1 MRDNLT
7 AFFEQVRGFWQ
18 RLTVAQ
24 RAVLSSAVV
33 LSILALVI
41 GLVLATRPVYS
52 SLFANLSAEDGPA
65 IIKKLEELRIP
76 YQVSPDGTNILV
88 PKEKVHETRL
98 RLASDGLPMGG
109 VGYEIFDKATYTLT
123 DFQQKIQFKRALQ
136 GELERT
142 VGQLA
147 EIEQARVHLVIPEP
161 ELYEEKEK
169 DPTASVVVKLKAGER
184 LSPAQIK
191 GIVHLVAHS
200 VEGLK
205 TDNVEIIDMHGNVLS
220 DSLEKPFAPTK
231 LEAQK
236 EYERHLKRSIESML
250 ERVLGPDKAVARVTA
265 YLDFSKKESDS
276 EIYSPVVG
284 KEGIPRSEQSIEE
297 KFKGTGVAPGGVPG
311 VTSNIPGYPGATQGE
326 YQRRELTTNYEISKV
341 KSHVLQAPGDVL
353 RLSVAIIVDTGRTQL
368 TQRRINDIEN
378 VAAAAVGL
386 DKVTRGDQI
395 EVIGMAFS
403 TEVDDKEAAER
414 ARALRVLYMKIAML
428 LLLGTLILF
437 LFYLQHRPP
446 HKRVDEFLP
455 QEAITIDALER
466 EIPGMKVPGIANIQ
480 FGYGA
485 YGDQTEEEK
494 GMKEEDKAAAAAAA
508 VAEAAPLTE
517 EEIERQKQNQL
528 FMDLLKLV
536 EEKPKEAAQLIKSS
550 WLLEQE

>member
-1 MRDNLT
+1 MRDNLL
-7 AFFEQVRGFWQ
+7 AFLEQIRGFWQ
-18 RLTVAQ
+18 RLTIAQ
-24 RAVLSSAVV
+24 RVVLSSAVF

-41 GLVLATRPVYS
+41 GLMLATRPVYS
-52 SLFANLSAEDGPA
+52 SLFANLSTEDGAA
-65 IIKKLEELRIP
+65 IIKKLDELRIP
-76 YQVSPDGTNILV
+76 YQVSPDGSNILV
-88 PKEKVHETRL
+88 PKEQVHQTRL

-109 VGYEIFDKATYTLT
+109 VGYEIFDKASYTLT

-161 ELYEEKEK
+161 ELFEEKEK
-169 DPTASVVVKLKAGER
+169 DPTASVVVKQKAGER

-205 TDNVEIIDMHGNVLS
+205 TDNVEVIDIHGNVLS

-265 YLDFSKKESDS
+265 YLDFSKKEQDS
-276 EIYSPVVG
+276 EIYQPVVG

-326 YQRRELTTNYEISKV
+326 YQRRELTTNYEISKIQ
-341 KSHVLQAPGDVL
+341 SHVLQAPGDVL
-353 RLSVAIIVDTGRTQL
+353 RLSVAIIVDTARTRL
-368 TQRRINDIEN
+368 TQQRIRELEN
-378 VAAAAVGL
+378 VAAAAVGI
-386 DKVTRGDQI
+386 DEKRGDQI

-403 TEVDDKEAAER
+403 TEVEDKEAAER
-414 ARALRVLYMKIAML
+414 ARALRVLYTKIAIL
-428 LLLGTLILF
+428 LALGVLILF

-446 HKRVDEFLP
+446 LKRVDEFLP
-455 QEAITIDALER
+455 QEAIPIDALER
-466 EIPGMKVPGIANIQ
+466 EIPGLNVPGIPNIP

-485 YGDQTEEEK
+485 YGMEREEEK
-494 GMKEEDKAAAAAAA
+494 GAKDEDKAAAAAAA
-508 VAEAAPLTE
+508 VAEAAPMTE
-517 EEIERQKQNQL
+517 EELERQKQNQL
-528 FMDLLKLV
+528 FLDILKLID
-536 EEKPKEAAQLIKSS
+536 EKPKEAAQLIKTS